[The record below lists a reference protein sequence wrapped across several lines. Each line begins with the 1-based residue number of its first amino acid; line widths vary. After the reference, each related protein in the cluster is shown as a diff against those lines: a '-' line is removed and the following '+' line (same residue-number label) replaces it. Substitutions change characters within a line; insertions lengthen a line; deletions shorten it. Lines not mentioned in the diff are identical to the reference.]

1 MQGAWVQ
8 PLVRKLRSHMLHSM
22 TQNKYPL
29 KDIKYVIASEN
40 KNIITKVKGR
50 KEQHSADWKKV
61 SSFKSSHL

>member
-8 PLVRKLRSHMLHSM
+8 TLVRKLRSHTLHSM

-29 KDIKYVIASEN
+29 KADIKYVIASEN

-50 KEQHSADWKKV
+50 KEQHSADLEKEL
-61 SSFKSSHL
+61 S